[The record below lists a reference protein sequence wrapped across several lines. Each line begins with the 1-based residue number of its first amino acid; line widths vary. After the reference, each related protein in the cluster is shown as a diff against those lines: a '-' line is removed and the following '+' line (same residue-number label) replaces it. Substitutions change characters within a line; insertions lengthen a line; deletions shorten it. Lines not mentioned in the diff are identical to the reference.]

1 MRSDEVAFIH
11 AARGRASRCSV
22 LGGWWHGKRK
32 APPAGPGPGQLHGQ
46 LGVRRS
52 ALFIGAL
59 SHTHAR
65 KKKKQKHGA
74 RRLSPVFWWHMAQ
87 GGSDVM

>member
-65 KKKKQKHGA
+65 KKRSKNTARGA
-74 RRLSPVFWWHMAQ
+74 YRLFFCGIWHRGALM
-87 GGSDVM
+87 